1 MFPDYKKFILVQ
13 ILIVYSF
20 YKGLSQPENDSLTTY
35 QKWNIHF
42 QNTEILQFHPGFRSD
57 YNGKNSLSPNSETVV
72 SSTTTMFLG
81 IRLWQYGALFFNP
94 EVSMGKGFSKTLGVA
109 GFPNGEVYR
118 VSDPKP
124 QFTPARF
131 YIRQLFPLGQNSI
144 PVEDKLNQLAGKI
157 PESYIAVNAGKFS
170 IMDFFDDNPY
180 SHDPRTQFF
189 NWALMGNG
197 AWDYPADT
205 KGYTFGVVVELVRPE
220 WALRFS
226 TVMVPT
232 QANGPIFDANIKH
245 AKSEAL
251 EFETKTSWNGLP
263 GFIHLLA
270 YYTQAKMGSYQKA
283 LDWGISNNTIPNID
297 SVQKTGNTKYGFGL
311 SLAQQISENT
321 GIFFRAGWNDGQN
334 ETWVFTEID
343 REISGGFNFNGKK
356 WHRNND
362 EIGIA
367 FIVNGLSDWHR
378 RYLAAGGY
386 GFIIGDGHLNY
397 SSEMIAEVYY
407 SFHIKKL
414 ALSLSP
420 DYQLIINPAY
430 NRDRGPVNAF
440 GLRAHFE
447 L

>member
-20 YKGLSQPENDSLTTY
+20 YKGLSQPDSLTTY

-57 YNGKNSLSPNSETVV
+57 YSGKNSLNPNSETVV

-81 IRLWQYGALFFNP
+81 IRLWQYGVLFFNP

-144 PVEDKLNQLAGKI
+144 RVEDKLNQLAGKI

-180 SHDPRTQFF
+180 SHDPRTQFY

-205 KGYTFGVVVELVRPE
+205 KGYTFGIVIELVKPD
-220 WALRFS
+220 WAIRFS

-232 QANGPIFDANIKH
+232 QANGPIFDSNIKQ

-251 EFETKTSWNGLP
+251 EFERKTSWNSLP
-263 GFIHLLA
+263 GVIHLLA

-283 LDWGISNNTIPNID
+283 IDWGISNYTIPVID

-311 SLAQQISENT
+311 SLAQQISENA

-343 REISGGFNFNGKK
+343 REISGGINLNGKM
-356 WHRNND
+356 WHRSND
-362 EIGIA
+362 EIGVA
-367 FIVNGLSDWHR
+367 FIANGLSDWHR

-397 SSEMIAEVYY
+397 SPEMIAEVYY
-407 SFHIKKL
+407 SFHINKL